1 MSAGAVERSECPSL
15 GAGGDP
21 SGAPNM
27 EHLTGGAKHHRE
39 NVGLAAE
46 PPDGLDRER
55 DAIDRLADR
64 GRVNAIDERRPV
76 DEDLDLGDSTC
87 GGR

>member
-1 MSAGAVERSECPSL
+1 MSTGAVERGECPSL

-21 SGAPNM
+21 SGAPDVQ
-27 EHLTGGAKHHRE
+27 HLTGGAKHHRE

-46 PPDGLDRER
+46 PLDGLEGKRY
-55 DAIDRLADR
+55 AIDGLADR
-64 GRVNAIDERRPV
+64 GGVNAIDERGPV
-76 DEDLDLGDSTC
+76 DEDLDFGDSTC